1 MSMDDKTK
9 LYVFEKKEVF
19 LIFVFMILIAVTS
32 FLIGVKIGTNF
43 SYEKAGYTSEDKM
56 NIEIQSKEEEKVQTI
71 VDGSSAKDEKKKMED
86 LNAFTEQ
93 VVRKKLEEEF
103 SEDKKEF
110 GNVKTE
116 TVNPSATPTQQAPTQ
131 VEPQEPQTMV
141 EPPKEEASSDK
152 LTGKYTIQI
161 GSYRAIN
168 DAEQFAD
175 GYKVRGYDPIINEV
189 ELRNRGIWYRV
200 SLGAFETI
208 NEAKEFILKNKTL
221 FAGGEYVIVQFE

>member
-1 MSMDDKTK
+1 MDDKTK

-19 LIFVFMILIAVTS
+19 LIFVFMILIAITS

-43 SYEKAGYTSEDKM
+43 SYQQAGFTAEDKM
-56 NIEIQSKEEEKVQTI
+56 NIEIQSKEEEKVQKI
-71 VDGSSAKDEKKKMED
+71 VDTTSEKSDSKKIED
-86 LNAFTEQ
+86 LNSFTEK

-110 GNVKTE
+110 GNLKASP
-116 TVNPSATPTQQAPTQ
+116 VNENMEQANPTPKKEEAAPQ
-131 VEPQEPQTMV
+131 VMI
-141 EPPKEEASSDK
+141 EPPKDSKPSDK

-168 DAEQFAD
+168 DAEQFSD

-208 NEAKEFILKNKTL
+208 LEAKDFIIKNKNL

>member
-1 MSMDDKTK
+1 MDDKTK

-43 SYEKAGYTSEDKM
+43 SYEKAGYSAEDKM
-56 NIEIQSKEEEKVQTI
+56 NIEIQSKEEEKVQDI
-71 VDGSSAKDEKKKMED
+71 VDTTSDKDESKKMQE
-86 LNAFTEQ
+86 LNAFTEK

-110 GNVKTE
+110 GNIDSKSV
-116 TVNPSATPTQQAPTQ
+116 VPSEVAPTGVTPKA
-131 VEPQEPQTMV
+131 VEPQTIV
-141 EPPKEEASSDK
+141 EPPKEDSSSDK

-175 GYKVRGYDPIINEV
+175 GYKVRGYNPIINEV
-189 ELRNRGIWYRV
+189 ELRSRGIWYRV
-200 SLGAFETI
+200 SLGAFEAI
-208 NEAKEFILKNKTL
+208 NEAKDFILKNKTL